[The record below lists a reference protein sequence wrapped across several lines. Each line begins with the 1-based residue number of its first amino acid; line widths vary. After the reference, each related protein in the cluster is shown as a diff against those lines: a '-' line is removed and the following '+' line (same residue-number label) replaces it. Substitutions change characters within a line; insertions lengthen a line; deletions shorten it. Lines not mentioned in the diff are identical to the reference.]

1 VRWGAANI
9 KGSASEV
16 TAIPALLGLLEL
28 RGCIVTLD
36 AMGCQREIA
45 EQIREQGADYVL
57 AVKANQAENFAVI
70 RHIALNLLKREPSN
84 GSLRQKRYKA
94 ALSTEFRSNVL
105 FPQED
110 YALALG
116 SASARKAAN
125 HGSRYPAKFES
136 E

>member
-1 VRWGAANI
+1 MRWGAVNI

-57 AVKANQAENFAVI
+57 AVKANQAESFAVI
-70 RHIALNLLKREPSN
+70 HHIALNLLIR
-84 GSLRQKRYKA
+84 
-94 ALSTEFRSNVL
+94 V
-105 FPQED
+105 
-110 YALALG
+110 
-116 SASARKAAN
+116 
-125 HGSRYPAKFES
+125 
-136 E
+136 